1 LERAVV
7 DATFGVEQTA
17 EFLRPQLAS
26 LTCDGVRGA
35 VDP

>member
-1 LERAVV
+1 LERAVA

-17 EFLRPQLAS
+17 ELLRPQLAS
-26 LTCDGVRGA
+26 LTYNGVRGA